1 MVEITIIKRDNI
13 YDQINLLYVIVLNL
27 FGN

>member
-1 MVEITIIKRDNI
+1 MVEITIIKRDDI
-13 YDQINLLYVIVLNL
+13 YDQINLLYVSVLNL